1 MIVLTLPNVHQMTV
15 RARHWALTGSFAF
28 SMQALF
34 FAPHV
39 APFLYFQF

>member
-1 MIVLTLPNVHQMTV
+1 VLTLPNVHRRTE
-15 RARHWALTGSFAF
+15 RTRRWTLTGSFAL